1 MQNKTTMQPRLQM
14 LFIIYDL
21 DNLPKNPSNNFKIKS
36 CLFGATN
43 IAKSSNESKHGQSS
57 YRITLDGADSWSF
70 GNEFIKNVI
79 IFGVD
84 NSSSSHKDNHQNGFL
99 VLGEGPAEQNLSIY
113 FSKPKTKFCLSLDYN
128 HDNGCLFVNRRI
140 YRFKANNKNINFPT
154 QTCLGGMSNKS
165 N

>member
-1 MQNKTTMQPRLQM
+1 MQPRLQM
-14 LFIIYDL
+14 LFIIYYL

-43 IAKSSNESKHGQSS
+43 IAKNSNESKHGQSS
-57 YRITLDGADSWSF
+57 YRITLDGADSCSF

-99 VLGEGPAEQNLSIY
+99 VLGEGPAEQNFSIY
-113 FSKPKTKFCLSLDYN
+113 FSKPKTKFCLKQIIKISIFQLKRVQEV
-128 HDNGCLFVNRRI
+128 CL
-140 YRFKANNKNINFPT
+140 INLT
-154 QTCLGGMSNKS
+154 KLSQKKHH
-165 N
+165 